1 MTKQEL
7 EIKRKN
13 ELDKKNEYTRA
24 EKIFTP
30 DVDIY
35 ENDEALMME
44 VEMPGVHKGAVEV
57 NLDNNL
63 LTLRGRIEPKEYK
76 DYRPLYGEYN
86 IGHYERVFELGQKIN
101 QEKIKANMEDGILYL
116 TIPKADKV
124 KPRLIEVH

>member
-13 ELDKKNEYTRA
+13 ELDKKCEYTMA

-44 VEMPGVHKGAVEV
+44 VEMPGVKKGAVEV
-57 NLDNNL
+57 NMDNNL
-63 LTLRGRIEPKEYK
+63 LTLKGRIESSEYK
-76 DYRPLYGEYN
+76 DYRALYGEYN
-86 IGHYERVFELGQKIN
+86 IGHYERVFELGEKIN
-101 QEKIKANMEDGILYL
+101 QEKIKANMEDGVLYL

-124 KPRLIEVH
+124 KPRLIEVN

>member
-13 ELDKKNEYTRA
+13 ELEKKGEYTKA

-44 VEMPGVHKGAVEV
+44 VEMPGVKKGSVEV
-57 NLDNNL
+57 NLDNNML
-63 LTLRGRIEPKEYK
+63 SLRGKIETSEYT

-86 IGHYERVFELGQKIN
+86 IGHYERVFELGEKIN
-101 QEKIKANMEDGILYL
+101 QEKIKANMEDGVLYL
-116 TIPKADKV
+116 TIPKAEKV
-124 KPRLIEVH
+124 KPRLIEVR